1 MSPLTQSMYTAVLF
15 LFLSD
20 AAGLNTR
27 AESQAT
33 FRPNSN
39 TTVLSV
45 QSVDNVALFQT
56 TANERNKFVLLL
68 LEVTGL
74 GMLGIDRMYLG
85 GVNVLLGILKLF
97 TVGGC
102 GLWFVVDYVV
112 LLQNAVSE
120 QPDIDFFGMH
130 YTWQKS
136 TLGPARTV
144 GLVGCG
150 LFLLSCFCSCCG
162 SLYQRKWIPTTKQEL
177 LA

>member
-1 MSPLTQSMYTAVLF
+1 MLNKVERIGDHSRLTMFVCVPRAVCDMFVCVPRAVCVVSLPEGPVDGPSSNSPRLA
-15 LFLSD
+15 
-20 AAGLNTR
+20 
-27 AESQAT
+27 
-33 FRPNSN
+33 
-39 TTVLSV
+39 
-45 QSVDNVALFQT
+45 
-56 TANERNKFVLLL
+56 
-68 LEVTGL
+68 EVTGL